1 MDEKMTMALLEKA
14 AVLYREINHEREQL
28 DEKLRE
34 WDELL
39 LRAREAGMQYT
50 EMGRFLGTSEAA
62 MRVAVR
68 RARVARGTHESRE
81 LQ

>member
-1 MDEKMTMALLEKA
+1 MTLDEKA
-14 AVLYREINHEREQL
+14 AMVLLDEAAALYREINRERVRL

-39 LRAREAGMQYT
+39 LRAREAGMRYT

-62 MRVAVR
+62 VRVAVR
-68 RARVARGTHESRE
+68 RACFERARAQS
-81 LQ
+81 

>member
-1 MDEKMTMALLEKA
+1 MDEKTAMVLLEKA
-14 AVLYREINHEREQL
+14 ATLYREINHEREQL

-68 RARVARGTHESRE
+68 RARKARGVRS
-81 LQ
+81 